1 MKEYTFGGRPFLL
14 DEPQMT
20 LLRSNVYEDL
30 AQNVE
35 MYYPHKMAPLEEGG
49 EPTTEWL
56 PLTPDEVRALID
68 NGPEALCPKMVDAR
82 NVLMAVP
89 RCYVPLGMTILNGGM
104 QLTQTE
110 TLLVPAEDFAF
121 LVCQYIK
128 ADELCLEH
136 IVSLRPALH
145 KRLSARLPEEYGQ
158 VNFLDVE
165 AARVRLNGFE
175 WSGDEVREIADG
187 DKACYHVLAQ
197 AEEEF
202 LELYEETIEDIVE
215 THLGESITIEA
226 DYEALKCLV
235 GAAQGESI
243 IHSLQTLFQGGDVR
257 LTDFVRLLEAH
268 GVKYE
273 RGKHLLEEGHFHTN
287 ETFGV
292 ADYDDYCQSDALDEL
307 LQQLSGKD

>member
-20 LLRSNVYEDL
+20 LLRENVYEDL
-30 AQNVE
+30 AQNGE
-35 MYYPHKMAPLEEGG
+35 MLYPHVVAPADGEES
-49 EPTTEWL
+49 TAWL
-56 PLTPDEVRALID
+56 PLTTDEVRALID
-68 NGPEALCPKMVDAR
+68 NGPEALCPKTVEAGSIKK
-82 NVLMAVP
+82 AAP
-89 RCYVPLGMTILNGGM
+89 RCYVPLAMTLLNGGM
-104 QLTQTE
+104 QLTTCE

-128 ADELCLEH
+128 ADELCLKH
-136 IVSLRPALH
+136 IESLRPVLYE
-145 KRLSARLPEEYGQ
+145 SITARLPEEYGQ
-158 VNFLDVE
+158 VNFPDVE

-187 DKACYHVLAQ
+187 DKTCYHVLAQ

-226 DYEALKCLV
+226 DYDALKRLL
-235 GAAQGESI
+235 GAEQGESI

-257 LTDFVRLLEAH
+257 LTDFARLLEAH

-273 RGKHLLEEGHFHTN
+273 RGKHLLEQGHFHTD
-287 ETFGV
+287 EAFDCT
-292 ADYDDYCQSDALDEL
+292 DYDATQLDALDEL
-307 LQQLSGKD
+307 LQQLNDEEE